1 MMKDKSYLKKLLN
14 KSIFWHLILLI
25 FVFVSLMPIIWMIST
40 AFKTPQEIFG
50 TELSII
56 PSNPTLNNFIKLEQG
71 FNVVRIILN
80 TFIVATLLTLSR
92 TFTGLLAAYGFAR
105 FNFPFKKLLFF
116 LCIVTLFIPIQ
127 VVMISNYLLISKLGL
142 VNNFLGVVLPQFA
155 HAFAFFLLYQHLIVF
170 PEEIIEAASIDGAGR
185 ITILFKIVIPCIRPA
200 LIAVTIIMFINS
212 WNQYVWPSIILRK
225 PEYMTLPI
233 WLRHFMHAE
242 AGLDWGLLMAASLIG
257 VLPVLFLYIFAHRKI
272 VDTFVGS
279 GVKG

>member
-14 KSIFWHLILLI
+14 TNIFWHLILLI
-25 FVFVSLMPIIWMIST
+25 FVIFSLMPIIWMIST

-56 PSNPTLNNFIKLEQG
+56 PFNPTLNNFIKLEQG
-71 FNVVRIILN
+71 FNIVQIILN
-80 TFIVATLLTLSR
+80 TFIVAILLTLSR

-105 FNFPFKKLLFF
+105 FDFPFKKLLFF

-127 VVMISNYLLISKLGL
+127 VVMISNYLIISKLGL

-185 ITILFKIVIPCIRPA
+185 ITILFKIVIPCIKPA

-257 VLPVLFLYIFAHRKI
+257 VFPVLLLYIFAHRKI
-272 VDTFVGS
+272 ISTFIGS
-279 GVKG
+279 GTKG

>member
-14 KSIFWHLILLI
+14 TNILWHLILLI
-25 FVFVSLMPIIWMIST
+25 FVIFSLMPIIWMIST

-56 PSNPTLNNFIKLEQG
+56 PSNPTLNSFIKLEQG
-71 FNVVRIILN
+71 FNIVQIILN
-80 TFIVATLLTLSR
+80 TFIVAILLTLSR

-105 FNFPFKKLLFF
+105 FDFPFKKLLFF

-127 VVMISNYLLISKLGL
+127 VVMISNYLIISKLGL

-257 VLPVLFLYIFAHRKI
+257 VFPVLLLYIFAHRKI
-272 VDTFVGS
+272 ISTFIGS
-279 GVKG
+279 GTKG

>member
-14 KSIFWHLILLI
+14 TNILWHLILLI
-25 FVFVSLMPIIWMIST
+25 FVIFSLMPIIWMIST

-56 PSNPTLNNFIKLEQG
+56 PSNPTLNSFIKLEQG
-71 FNVVRIILN
+71 FNIVQIILN
-80 TFIVATLLTLSR
+80 TFIVAILLTLSR

-105 FNFPFKKLLFF
+105 FDFPFKKLLFF

-127 VVMISNYLLISKLGL
+127 VVMISNYLIISKLGL

-257 VLPVLFLYIFAHRKI
+257 VFPVLLLYIFAHRKI
-272 VDTFVGS
+272 IDTFVGS

>member
-1 MMKDKSYLKKLLN
+1 MMKGKSYLKKLLN
-14 KSIFWHLILLI
+14 TNIFWHLILLI
-25 FVFVSLMPIIWMIST
+25 FVIFSLMPIIWMIST

-56 PSNPTLNNFIKLEQG
+56 PSNPTLNSFIKLEQG
-71 FNVVRIILN
+71 FNIAQIILN
-80 TFIVATLLTLSR
+80 TFIVAILLTLSR

-105 FNFPFKKLLFF
+105 FDFPFKKLLFF

-127 VVMISNYLLISKLGL
+127 VVMISNYLIISKLGL

-257 VLPVLFLYIFAHRKI
+257 VFPVLLLYIFAHRKI
-272 VDTFVGS
+272 ISTFIGS
-279 GVKG
+279 GTKG

>member
-14 KSIFWHLILLI
+14 TNIFWHLILLMFVI
-25 FVFVSLMPIIWMIST
+25 FSLMPIIWMIST

-56 PSNPTLNNFIKLEQG
+56 PSNPTLNSFIKLEQG
-71 FNVVRIILN
+71 FNIAQIILN
-80 TFIVATLLTLSR
+80 TFIVAILLTLSR

-105 FNFPFKKLLFF
+105 FDFPFKKLLFF

-127 VVMISNYLLISKLGL
+127 VVMISNYLIISKLGL

-257 VLPVLFLYIFAHRKI
+257 VFPVLLLYIFAHRKI
-272 VDTFVGS
+272 ISTFIGS
-279 GVKG
+279 GTKG

>member
-14 KSIFWHLILLI
+14 KNIFWHLILLI
-25 FVFVSLMPIIWMIST
+25 FVIISLMPIIWMIST

-50 TELSII
+50 TELNII
-56 PSNPTLNNFIKLEQG
+56 PSNPTLNNFIKLEKG
-71 FNVVRIILN
+71 FNIVQIILN

-116 LCIVTLFIPIQ
+116 LCIVTLFVPIQ

-142 VNNFLGVVLPQFA
+142 INNFLGVVLPQFA
-155 HAFAFFLLYQHLIVF
+155 HAFALFLLYQHLMVF

-185 ITILFKIVIPCIRPA
+185 IAILFKIVIPCIRPA
-200 LIAVTIIMFINS
+200 LIAVSIIMFINS

-242 AGLDWGLLMAASLIG
+242 AGLSWGLLMAASLIG
-257 VLPVLFLYIFAHRKI
+257 VFPVLFLYIFAHRKI
-272 VDTFVGS
+272 IDTFVGS

>member
-14 KSIFWHLILLI
+14 KNIFWHLILLI
-25 FVFVSLMPIIWMIST
+25 FVIISLMPIIWMIST

-50 TELSII
+50 TELNII
-56 PSNPTLNNFIKLEQG
+56 PSNPTLNNFIKLEKG
-71 FNVVRIILN
+71 FNIVQIILN

-116 LCIVTLFIPIQ
+116 LCIVTLFVPIQ

-142 VNNFLGVVLPQFA
+142 INNFLGVVLPQFA
-155 HAFAFFLLYQHLIVF
+155 HAFAFFLLYQHLMVF

-185 ITILFKIVIPCIRPA
+185 IAILFKIVIPCIRPA
-200 LIAVTIIMFINS
+200 LIAVSIIMFINS

-242 AGLDWGLLMAASLIG
+242 AGLSWGLLMAASLIG
-257 VLPVLFLYIFAHRKI
+257 VFPVLFLYIFAHRKI
-272 VDTFVGS
+272 IDTFVGS

>member
-14 KSIFWHLILLI
+14 KNIFWHLILLI
-25 FVFVSLMPIIWMIST
+25 FVIFSLMPIIWMIST

-50 TELSII
+50 TELNII
-56 PSNPTLNNFIKLEQG
+56 PSNPTLNNFIKLEKG
-71 FNVVRIILN
+71 FNIVQIILN

-116 LCIVTLFIPIQ
+116 LCIITLFVPIQ
-127 VVMISNYLLISKLGL
+127 VVMISNFLFISKLGL
-142 VNNFLGVVLPQFA
+142 INNFLGVVLPQFA
-155 HAFAFFLLYQHLIVF
+155 HAFAFFLLYQHLMVF

-185 ITILFKIVIPCIRPA
+185 IAILFKIVIPCIRPA
-200 LIAVTIIMFINS
+200 IIAVSIIMFINS

-242 AGLDWGLLMAASLIG
+242 AGLNWGLLMAASLIG
-257 VLPVLFLYIFAHRKI
+257 VFPVLLLYIFAHRKI
-272 VDTFVGS
+272 IDTFVGS